1 MSTYVERLEHQLAQ
15 AKHRHPA
22 NNAYISK
29 ICARLGDE
37 YVHSGDIAKAE
48 AAYAESYE
56 IRLSINGPD
65 HLRVARSL
73 HGLAI
78 CHIRQATTQTTKRKT
93 LLRQAKRSLEE
104 VLRIQIL
111 TGKQCATVD
120 IATTYHDLGIVLSKL
135 GTVHRY
141 DALISLKKAL
151 YIRIDAFGS
160 QENLL
165 VADTMR
171 EIGKAYLAL
180 GYLGRARIYT
190 KEALLIHCRFFPP
203 ANAAAAAAA

>member
-73 HGLAI
+73 HGLAV
-78 CHIRQATTQTTKRKT
+78 CRVRQATTHTTKRKA

-111 TGKQCATVD
+111 AGERCAPAD
-120 IATTYHDLGIVLSKL
+120 LATTYHDLGIVLSKL
-135 GTVHRY
+135 GTVAHHNE
-141 DALISLKKAL
+141 ALAYFQKAL
-151 YIRIDAFGS
+151 SIRIDTFGS
-160 QENLL
+160 RENLL
-165 VADTMR
+165 VAETIR
-171 EIGKAYLAL
+171 EIGKYFL
-180 GYLGRARIYT
+180 
-190 KEALLIHCRFFPP
+190 FFSP
-203 ANAAAAAAA
+203 ADTNVAAAAA